1 MKKSYT
7 KIIFIFLF
15 VISASSTIF
24 LFLAFKSFIGMFN
37 FKFRDIS
44 DSPVNTYSEFNRQF
58 TGYPPINAASLPL
71 DAYKGAFLL
80 LEGKDKQALESLK
93 QATAV
98 NPYIGFS
105 DNILANHFYRVGN
118 IDSALYYSERAFKL
132 WPKLLDNFDM
142 VNKVYA
148 YQGDTLAII
157 KSYIEIKD
165 FFSHRTEYYDSFIKY
180 YSLAKLSSFNV
191 DYSDKGPISIE
202 KLYGEW
208 VQVFNRKDGGIKVK
222 NNKRLE
228 FLTNGFL
235 KSDNK
240 YYIFDKDGDKVS
252 LRFNNNPEKVVSIF
266 NIQYSERWKS
276 IIVNFNNSGEDK
288 NLYFRRISDLDL
300 SN

>member
-1 MKKSYT
+1 MKRSHT

-15 VISASSTIF
+15 VISVSSTIF
-24 LFLAFKSFIGMFN
+24 LFLAFKSFVGMYN
-37 FKFRDIS
+37 FKFRNIS
-44 DSPVNTYSEFNRQF
+44 ESPVNTYSDFIDQF

-105 DNILANHFYRVGN
+105 DNILANHFYRVGD
-118 IDSALYYSERAFKL
+118 IDSALFYSERAFNL

-142 VNKVYA
+142 VNRVYA

-157 KSYIEIKD
+157 KSYLEIKD
-165 FFSHRTEYYDSFIKY
+165 FFTHRQEYYNSFIKY
-180 YSLAKLSSFNV
+180 YSLAKYSYFDV
-191 DYSDKGPISIE
+191 DYSDKESIGIDQ
-202 KLYGEW
+202 LYGEW

-240 YYIFDKDGDKVS
+240 YYIFDKQGDKVS
-252 LRFNNNPEKVVSIF
+252 LRFRNNSENVVSTF
-266 NIQYSERWKS
+266 NIQYSEKWES
-276 IIVNFNNSGEDK
+276 IIVNFNNSSEDK

-300 SN
+300 PK